1 VKLRHTGESQYPA
14 RAGGAKEKL
23 DPGFRRGDALK
34 NGVRVNDTS
43 HLKPGTALPRIALP
57 ATAGGEV
64 CLAEIP
70 GRSVLIVYPWTGR
83 PGHPN
88 PPNWDDIEG
97 AHGSTTELEGFRDLS
112 SEFAAL
118 HVALFGLS
126 TQAPDWQREMAM
138 RLRLPFPILSDAEG
152 RLARALALP
161 SFATGGESYLK
172 RLTLI
177 LASGAIEHL
186 LHPVPDPAAHAGEV
200 LRWFRKVDRT

>member
-1 VKLRHTGESQYPA
+1 VPSP
-14 RAGGAKEKL
+14 
-23 DPGFRRGDALK
+23 
-34 NGVRVNDTS
+34 
-43 HLKPGTALPRIALP
+43 LKPGMALPRVSLP
-57 ATAGGEV
+57 ATAGADI
-64 CLAEIP
+64 CLAEVP

-97 AHGSTTELEGFRDLS
+97 AHGSTPELEGFRDLS
-112 SEFAAL
+112 PNFAAL

-126 TQAPDWQREMAM
+126 NQATDWQREMAL

-152 RLARALALP
+152 RLASALSLP

-177 LASGAIEHL
+177 LSSGTIEAVFY
-186 LHPVPDPAAHAGEV
+186 PVADPASHAGEV
-200 LRWFRKVDRT
+200 LRWLRQ